1 MGKVALIFGVCGQ
14 DGSYLAELLLQKGY
28 SVHGVVRRSSSV
40 NTGRIDHLRREPQ
53 DADSR
58 FHLHY
63 GDLLD
68 DLAVARIIQQ
78 VQPDE
83 VYSLAAQSHVAVSF
97 EVPLYTANADAL
109 GPLRI
114 LEAIRLLG
122 MEKRVRFYQASTS
135 EMFGS
140 SPPPQSLDT
149 PFRPCSPYAA
159 AKLYAHWITVNYRE
173 AYGMYAVSG
182 ILFNHESPRRGET
195 FVTRKITRGLVD
207 VHLGRRDCLYLGNLD
222 ARRDWGHAQ
231 DYVFAMWKML
241 QRDEPEDFVIATG
254 KSYSVRDFVR
264 CAGAELGMAIVFNGK
279 GDGAAAY
286 NMENDPHCRHPIV
299 RVDPRYFRPK
309 EVEQL
314 EGDPEHAVERLRWV
328 SQIGLDELV
337 QEMVQH
343 DLDVARRE
351 MQLEGATA

>member
-1 MGKVALIFGVCGQ
+1 MGKVALITGITGQ
-14 DGSYLAELLLQKGY
+14 DGSFLAELLLQKGY
-28 SVHGVVRRSSSV
+28 TVHGIVRRSSSF
-40 NTGRIDHLRREPQ
+40 NTGRIDHLYQDPQVKDRRL
-53 DADSR
+53 
-58 FHLHY
+58 HLHF
-63 GDLLD
+63 GDMTDGSSL
-68 DLAVARIIQQ
+68 VRIIQQ
-78 VQPDE
+78 AQPDE
-83 VYSLAAQSHVAVSF
+83 VYNLAAQSHVAVSF
-97 EVPLYTANADAL
+97 EVPEYTANADAL

-222 ARRDWGHAQ
+222 AVRDWGHAR
-231 DYVFAMWKML
+231 DYVFAMWMML
-241 QRDEPEDFVIATG
+241 QQSVPLDYVIASGVGHTVRTCVSVAADALQIPLVWEGEGVHALGRDQNTG
-254 KSYSVRDFVR
+254 R
-264 CAGAELGMAIVFNGK
+264 A
-279 GDGAAAY
+279 
-286 NMENDPHCRHPIV
+286 IV

-309 EVEQL
+309 EVDAL
-314 EGDPEHAVERLRWV
+314 IGDTSDASAGLRWM
-328 SQIGLDELV
+328 STIGFPSLIR
-337 QEMVQH
+337 EMVRH
-343 DLDVARRE
+343 DFVVARRE